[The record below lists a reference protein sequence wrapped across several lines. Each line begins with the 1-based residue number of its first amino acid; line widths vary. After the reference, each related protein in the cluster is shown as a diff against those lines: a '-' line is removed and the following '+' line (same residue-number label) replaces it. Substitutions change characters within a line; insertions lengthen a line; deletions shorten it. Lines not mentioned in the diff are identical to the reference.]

1 MLTRDGDIYRVDL
14 SWLPKFTEFHLI
26 VRPYAGSP
34 SVSVELRIL
43 TEKGWI
49 EDTNGEKDQKGS

>member
-1 MLTRDGDIYRVDL
+1 MVTRDGDKYTIDL

-34 SVSVELRIL
+34 STTVEIRVL

-49 EDTNGEKDQKGS
+49 PEKDNE